1 MQIKSKDEKTL
12 FDGDD
17 YLFKRYLKKCNLY
30 FEYGVGEST
39 IWALENSSC
48 KIISVDT
55 DKKWINKVDIS
66 KKNKRIDI
74 NWVNL
79 GEIEN
84 WGRPKTYEY
93 RNHFIEYISNVWHF
107 NVKADVILVDG
118 RFRVACFL
126 YSLINA
132 KEGSIIIFDDYM
144 NRPHYHVVEEVLGI
158 YKKCGRQVIFKVPL
172 EFNKQLAKQL
182 LKQFIYV
189 MD

>member
-1 MQIKSKDEKTL
+1 MNKKSKDKKTL

-17 YLFKRYLKKCNLY
+17 YLFKNYLKDCKIY
-30 FEYGVGEST
+30 FEYGVGDST
-39 IWALENSSC
+39 IWALENTSSR
-48 KIISVDT
+48 IISVDT

-66 KKNKRIDI
+66 KNKKRIDI
-74 NWVNL
+74 NWINL

-93 RNHFIEYISNVWHF
+93 RKHFIEYISNVWNF
-107 NVKADVILVDG
+107 NLKADVILVDG

-144 NRPHYHVVEEVLGI
+144 NRSHYHVVEEVLGI
-158 YKKCGRQVIFKVPL
+158 HKKCGRQVAFKVPL
-172 EFNKQLAKQL
+172 KFNKQLAEKL
-182 LKQFIYV
+182 LKKFIYV

>member
-1 MQIKSKDEKTL
+1 MIKKSKDQKTL

-17 YLFKRYLKKCNLY
+17 YLFKNYLKDCNIY
-30 FEYGVGEST
+30 FEYGVGDST
-39 IWALENSSC
+39 IWVLENTSSR
-48 KIISVDT
+48 IISVDT
-55 DKKWINKVDIS
+55 DKKWIDKVDIS
-66 KKNKRIDI
+66 KNKKRINI
-74 NWVNL
+74 NWINL

-93 RNHFIEYISNVWHF
+93 RKHFIEYISNVWNF
-107 NVKADVILVDG
+107 NLKADVILVDG

-126 YSLINA
+126 YSLIKA

-158 YKKCGRQVIFKVPL
+158 YKKCGRQVAFKVPL
-172 EFNKQLAKQL
+172 EFNKQLAEKL
-182 LKQFIYV
+182 LKKFIYV